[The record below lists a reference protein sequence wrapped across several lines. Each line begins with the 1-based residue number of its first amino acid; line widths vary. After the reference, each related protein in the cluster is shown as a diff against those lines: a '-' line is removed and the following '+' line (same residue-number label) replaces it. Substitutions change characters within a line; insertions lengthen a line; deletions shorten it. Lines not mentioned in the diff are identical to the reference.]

1 MKYYWKYNL
10 PKHIFLIILIFLTSS
25 AFCQKRSITP
35 VIPRTIEHTQTYK
48 IMEEYGF
55 STQEYPWEYTETVYF
70 DNVIRLSQDKGD
82 VIYAYFLTDDGEK
95 CILKKS
101 FFLQA
106 GSIGYGELMP
116 QEIDITGKIKYV
128 LSGYEEDSW
137 EIKDVLKQSLMLIEG
152 PEEDENFGS
161 IDFLLFYNETEN
173 FFGLPITVKELLPI
187 EKDAIPDFNEIA
199 TEYAGKHTEWK
210 WYLESFE

>member
-1 MKYYWKYNL
+1 MKYYWKYNI
-10 PKHIFLIILIFLTSS
+10 PKHIFLIILIFLPSS

-35 VIPRTIEHTQTYK
+35 VIPKTIEHTQTYK

-55 STQEYPWEYTETVYF
+55 STQEYPGEYTETVYF

-82 VIYAYFLTDDGEK
+82 VIYAYFLTDDGEE

-116 QEIDITGKIKYV
+116 QEINITGKIKYV

-187 EKDAIPDFNEIA
+187 EKVTIPDFNELA

>member
-1 MKYYWKYNL
+1 MKYYWKYNI
-10 PKHIFLIILIFLTSS
+10 PKHIFLIILIFLPSS

-35 VIPRTIEHTQTYK
+35 VIPKTIEHTRTYK

-55 STQEYPWEYTETVYF
+55 STQEYPGEYTETVYF

-82 VIYAYFLTDDGEK
+82 VIYAYFLTDDGEE

-137 EIKDVLKQSLMLIEG
+137 GIKDVLKQSLMLIEG
-152 PEEDENFGS
+152 PEKDENFGS

-187 EKDAIPDFNEIA
+187 EKDAITDFNELA

>member
-1 MKYYWKYNL
+1 MKMKKKETTTNNY
-10 PKHIFLIILIFLTSS
+10 KHIILVWLIILTSS

-55 STQEYPWEYTETVYF
+55 STQEYPGEYTETVYF
-70 DNVIRLSQDKGD
+70 DNAIRLSQDKGD
-82 VIYAYFLTDDGEK
+82 VVYAYFLTDNGEE

-101 FFLQA
+101 FFPKA
-106 GSIGYGELMP
+106 GAIGYGELMP
-116 QEIDITGKIKYV
+116 QEINITDKIKYV

-137 EIKDVLKQSLMLIEG
+137 EMKDVLKQSLMLIEV
-152 PEEDENFGS
+152 PEDDKNFGS
-161 IDFLLFYNETEN
+161 IDFLLFYNDAES
-173 FFGLPITVKELLPI
+173 FFGIPMTVKELLPI
-187 EKDAIPDFNEIA
+187 EKDSITDFNELA

-210 WYLESFE
+210 WYL